1 MKSIILI
8 LALGFF
14 VTGCGKNSSSSS
26 RTTDS
31 RNSGEGSTVRVE
43 DHKPKLKCLEGK
55 LGWLKNPP
63 MTKKEIFQRLTK
75 TSYVGC
81 DADSVI
87 VGIYT
92 EQVLERHPNIQFK
105 DLP

>member
-1 MKSIILI
+1 MKSVILM
-8 LALGFF
+8 LVLGFL
-14 VTGCGKNSSSSS
+14 VASCGKKSSSSS

-31 RNSGEGSTVRVE
+31 GDTGDGSTVRVE
-43 DHKPKLKCLEGK
+43 DYKPKLKCLEGK
-55 LGWLKNPP
+55 LGWLENPP

-92 EQVLERHPNIQFK
+92 EQVLERHPNIQF
-105 DLP
+105 

>member
-1 MKSIILI
+1 MKSLLLT
-8 LALGFF
+8 LALGLL
-14 VTGCGKNSSSSS
+14 VASCGKKSSSSS
-26 RTTDS
+26 STSDS
-31 RNSGEGSTVRVE
+31 RDTGNGSTVRVE
-43 DHKPKLKCLEGK
+43 ENKPKLKCLEGK
-55 LGWLKNPP
+55 LGWLENPP
-63 MTKKEIFQRLTK
+63 MTKKEIFQRLSK

-105 DLP
+105 DNQ